1 MYFCLLNL
9 KKHPGGF
16 ETEGSKTAQLGQLF
30 FKGLSHTPPPP
41 PSQVLATPRK
51 PAANEIDQHLEPNY
65 TYFHK
70 ETDSQ
75 PYIEID

>member
-9 KKHPGGF
+9 KKHLGGF
-16 ETEGSKTAQLGQLF
+16 KTEGSKTAQLGQLF
-30 FKGLSHTPPPP
+30 FKVLGHGP

-51 PAANEIDQHLEPNY
+51 PAANEMDQQLGPNY

-75 PYIEID
+75 PSIEID